1 MRAICRFPLPDSHV
15 SLSAVLEPGPNPQ
28 PATPPR
34 PTPGQSNLPQNQRP
48 PQPRPIPTD
57 TPRHHDPPL
66 LRSGPLTSLVD
77 KPRYPNRCEFETWR
91 AASETLTRLNH
102 QPTAPIGHDTRPSR
116 LESTQPATPPAPTT
130 GERKPNRLRELFPP
144 QAPACISIRR
154 STSKAP
160 NRPGQNLDI
169 GPVGTWSP
177 TPCFSRCGSLC
188 QPSLCKVRF
197 DLPTESP
204 H

>member
-1 MRAICRFPLPDSHV
+1 MRAIRRFPPPDSHV
-15 SLSAVLEPGPNPQ
+15 SLSAVLEPCPNPQ
-28 PATPPR
+28 PALPPR
-34 PTPGQSNLPQNQRP
+34 PTPGQSNLPQNRGA
-48 PQPRPIPTD
+48 PQPKPTPTD

-66 LRSGPLTSLVD
+66 LRSGPLTSPTG
-77 KPRYPNRCEFETWR
+77 KPHHLNRCEFEARR
-91 AASETLTRLNH
+91 AASETLTRLKH
-102 QPTAPIGHDTRPSR
+102 QPTAPVNQDTRPSR
-116 LESTQPATPPAPTT
+116 PESTQPAPPPEPTT
-130 GERKPNRLRELFPP
+130 CERTPDRLRKLFPP
-144 QAPACISIRR
+144 QAPAFAPIRR

-177 TPCFSRCGSLC
+177 TPHFSRCGSLC
-188 QPSLCKVRF
+188 QPPLFKVRC